1 MADQQWERQQ
11 AAEIVETFLEAELVA
26 DEIVT
31 DVTRLRERDELL
43 SALDLIL
50 SRRRVRRSRDSV
62 QRSYQ
67 SLSPAGSVSVIASS
81 DSDIPVSDP

>member
-81 DSDIPVSDP
+81 DSDIPVSDL